1 MLNRSV
7 FPDRLKKKFFFFT
20 PRTRI
25 GRQPRARHK
34 ENRGETH
41 NSRAYNASE
50 HASRPPP
57 SGKGHPTPRPR
68 AAVRVPEGP
77 RGTARPRGQ
86 PLSPGLSPGGRS
98 PGPPASSPP
107 SSAAV
112 SGREKQ
118 GSGRRGGGGRGGGG
132 RFPRA
137 PAPEGPGGVRESVPS
152 PRPTGPRLTLQ
163 QSGNKT
169 VHVQL
174 PVRHLVGTRRSFPA
188 AGTRASRRRSLRRP
202 LGVPSPTSHAAFRP
216 QLQLSLPLPP
226 TPSPPSSGAR
236 NTRRH
241 PQ

>member
-1 MLNRSV
+1 MKQFSQV
-7 FPDRLKKKFFFFT
+7 DLKKIFFFT

-34 ENRGETH
+34 EHRGETH
-41 NSRAYNASE
+41 NSRVYNAPE
-50 HASRPPP
+50 HASRPTP

-68 AAVRVPEGP
+68 AALRVPEGP

-86 PLSPGLSPGGRS
+86 PLSAGLSPGGRS

-118 GSGRRGGGGRGGGG
+118 GSGRRRGGVV
-132 RFPRA
+132 FPRA
-137 PAPEGPGGVRESVPS
+137 PAPEGRGGVRESVPS
-152 PRPTGPRLTLQ
+152 PRPAGPRLTLQ
-163 QSGNKT
+163 QSGNKA

-188 AGTRASRRRSLRRP
+188 AGTRASQHWCL
-202 LGVPSPTSHAAFRP
+202 
-216 QLQLSLPLPP
+216 
-226 TPSPPSSGAR
+226 
-236 NTRRH
+236 
-241 PQ
+241 